1 MTTAPRVTAD
11 GGSDLGGDLYKD
23 ITEFAAGTPSWFQHL
38 AEFGTEGGILVLP
51 VLFLGAWWRAR
62 RGSDRVMTLALL
74 APVATGAAYFLS
86 EVLKS
91 WIKEE
96 RPCRAVRGTSPIA
109 ECPEPGDWS
118 FPSNHSAIA
127 AGAAFTL
134 LLVWRTA
141 FWFALPVAV
150 LTALSRSFLGVH
162 YVHDVVA
169 GFAWG
174 AAVAPL
180 VLRALTRPGLTVV
193 SRLRT
198 QPSLKPLLIAHEAR
212 HR

>member
-1 MTTAPRVTAD
+1 MTAD
-11 GGSDLGGDLYKD
+11 AGSDLGGDLYKD
-23 ITEFAAGTPSWFQHL
+23 ITGFAAAAPAWFQQL
-38 AEFGTEGGILVLP
+38 AELGTEGGILIL
-51 VLFLGAWWRAR
+51 LALLLGAWWRAR
-62 RGSDRVMTLALL
+62 RGSDRAMTLALL
-74 APVATGAAYFLS
+74 APVATGVAYLLS

-91 WIKEE
+91 WIQEE
-96 RPCRAVRGTSPIA
+96 RPCRAVRGAPPIA

-134 LLVWRTA
+134 LLVWRTV

-150 LTALSRSFLGVH
+150 LTALSRCFLGVH
-162 YVHDVVA
+162 YFHDVVA

-180 VLRALTRPGLTVV
+180 VLMALTTPGLMVV

-198 QPSLKPLLIAHEAR
+198 LP
-212 HR
+212 

>member
-1 MTTAPRVTAD
+1 MTAALLVTAD
-11 GGSDLGGDLYKD
+11 AGSDFGGDLYRD
-23 ITEFAAGTPSWFQHL
+23 ITEFAADTPSWFQHL
-38 AEFGTEGGILVLP
+38 AELGTEGGILILLA
-51 VLFLGAWWRAR
+51 LFLGAWWRAR

-74 APVATGAAYFLS
+74 APVATGVAYFLS
-86 EVLKS
+86 EILKT
-91 WIKEE
+91 WVQEE
-96 RPCRAVRGTSPIA
+96 RPCRAVPGASPIA

-134 LLVWRTA
+134 FLVWRTA

-162 YVHDVVA
+162 YFHDVVA

-174 AAVAPL
+174 AAVSPL
-180 VLRALTRPGLTVV
+180 VLMVLTRPGLMVV
-193 SRLRT
+193 SRLRM
-198 QPSLKPLLIAHEAR
+198 QPALKPLLIANVAR